1 MDDMTVLRVL
11 TVCTGNICRSPAA
24 AVVLR
29 AALAEERLGAK
40 VEVGSAGVSWEAEG
54 AAMDART
61 EKALI
66 GAGYR
71 PPFHH
76 TARAIHQSALFDWD
90 LVLPMTA
97 AHAQTLRRMAEGSPE
112 RQAPQ
117 IILWRQ
123 FDPTVSVNAREE
135 EIPVEDPWF
144 SGHKAFPRMVAMLQS
159 STPAIVHHI
168 RGMLA
173 QRAAAAQ
180 T

>member
-1 MDDMTVLRVL
+1 MDSMTALRVL

-29 AALAEERLGAK
+29 SALQAEGLAGA

-54 AAMDART
+54 AAMDSRT
-61 EKALI
+61 EEALI
-66 GAGYR
+66 SMGYR
-71 PPFHH
+71 PPFQH
-76 TARAIHQSALFDWD
+76 TARAIHHSALFDWD

-97 AHAQTLRRMAEGSPE
+97 AHAQTLRRMAEGSPH
-112 RQAPQ
+112 RQPPQ

-123 FDPTVSVNAREE
+123 FDPTVGVNAREE

-144 SGHKAFPRMVAMLQS
+144 SGRKAFPRMVAMLQS
-159 STPAIVHHI
+159 STPGIVHHI

-173 QRAAAAQ
+173 QRDAPQ
-180 T
+180 G